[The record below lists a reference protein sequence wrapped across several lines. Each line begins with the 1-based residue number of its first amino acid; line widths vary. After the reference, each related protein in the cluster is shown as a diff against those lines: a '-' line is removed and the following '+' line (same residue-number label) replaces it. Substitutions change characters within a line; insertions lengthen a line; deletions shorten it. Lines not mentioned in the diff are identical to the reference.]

1 MAVPE
6 RAVTIANGNWGAT
19 SLRAAGAVL
28 ESAAAVLCGAFGRWP
43 DAPVH
48 VLPGD
53 GSPYVAWDRRPYRI
67 WLSARDTY
75 WCQYAC
81 QFSRELCRVLV
92 NSDRI
97 RHHRHKWFE
106 ESVCELAALFVLI
119 RLFER
124 FLHHPPPEVI
134 GAEEFAPHFATY
146 ARSIADSVPAVPRAH
161 LPAWLSGNLPALET
175 HHVDRTLNRTV
186 AVAMLDVFLE
196 DEALWPDCG
205 ELNLWD
211 ASADASFTDHLDS
224 WTTHL
229 LTTKCVART
238 PLLVRDL
245 FFADPAS

>member
-1 MAVPE
+1 MAVSEP
-6 RAVTIANGNWGAT
+6 AVTIANGNWGAT

-28 ESAAAVLCGAFGRWP
+28 ESAAAVLCGAFDRWP

-48 VLPGD
+48 VMPGD

-75 WCQYAC
+75 WCQYAH
-81 QFSRELCRVLV
+81 QFSRELCHVLV
-92 NSDRI
+92 NFDRI

-106 ESVCELAALFVLI
+106 ESLCELAALFVLI
-119 RLFER
+119 RLSRR
-124 FLHHPPPEVI
+124 FRHCPPPEVF

-146 ARSIADSVPAVPRAH
+146 AHSIAGSVPAVSRAH
-161 LPAWLSGNLPALET
+161 LPGWLSGNLPALET

-186 AVAMLDVFLE
+186 AVAMLDSFLD
-196 DEALWPDCG
+196 DESLWRDCVAL
-205 ELNLWD
+205 NSWD
-211 ASADASFTDHLDS
+211 ASADASFADHLDS

-238 PLLVRDL
+238 PRLVRGL
-245 FFADPAS
+245 FCAKFAP

>member
-1 MAVPE
+1 MAVSKP
-6 RAVTIANGNWGAT
+6 AVEIANGNWGAT

-28 ESAAAVLCGAFGRWP
+28 ESAAAVLCGAFDRWP

-48 VLPGD
+48 VMPGD

-75 WCQYAC
+75 WCQYAY
-81 QFSRELCRVLV
+81 QFSHKLCHVLV
-92 NSDRI
+92 NFDRI

-119 RLFER
+119 RLSER
-124 FLHHPPPEVI
+124 FRHCPPLEVI

-146 ARSIADSVPAVPRAH
+146 ARSIADSVPAVPRAG
-161 LPAWLSGNLPALET
+161 LPAWLSGNLAALET
-175 HHVDRTLNRTV
+175 HHVDRTLNRTA
-186 AVAMLDVFLE
+186 AVAMLDNFLD
-196 DEALWPDCG
+196 DESLWRDCVA
-205 ELNLWD
+205 LNLWD
-211 ASADASFTDHLDS
+211 ASADASFADHLDS

-238 PLLVRDL
+238 PRLVRDL
-245 FFADPAS
+245 FFAKRAP